1 MGEAVMDI
9 KEDPVSDE
17 SAERGED
24 EQETKLPSQME
35 DDDLFE
41 LLKGWY
47 KTDYKANSQWYSEA
61 FIDYGFE
68 AGDQW
73 KEDEVSALDE
83 ADKLHVTMNRVKPTV
98 DVICGME
105 VTNRQ
110 EVQYIPRTTT
120 AALPQVDPKTG
131 QPIQPN
137 QADDDAEVSEGYTEV
152 ARWARDNCDAE
163 DEESDSFRD
172 VVICGMAWTNTEMDY
187 ESEPD
192 GKIVIS
198 RLDPLDMGW
207 DSTSTKRNLDDA
219 KRYSQTKRDI
229 SANEAKSMFPDFDLS
244 SLHAGWAFESKI
256 GEGFD
261 HDREL
266 ARNYGNKNINNE
278 QRTKVTMVI
287 MQWCEIH
294 TEYEVIN
301 PADGQP
307 LVLDAK
313 KFRKIKKAAKEA
325 GQELTHKQV
334 KSKKW
339 MQATLGN
346 KVLEVGPGPCDH
358 SSSFRCITGYRDR
371 NKRQWYG
378 IVRPMRDPQ
387 KWANKFFSVAL
398 EQIATSGKGLMA
410 EQNAF
415 VDDKQAEREWAK
427 TGNIAWLK
435 TGAIGKVLP
444 KPQPPLLTGLAELMQ
459 LSLSGIRDVTGVN
472 QETLGNADRDQAA
485 SLEYQRRQAGVT
497 ILAAF
502 FDNLRRYRKEQ
513 GRVLLYFIQNY
524 ISDGRIVRIVG
535 ETGPKFLQLMKQ
547 EGTIQYDIIVDQA
560 ASSPNQKEASW
571 MVTKDLL
578 PLMMQNGAP
587 PSVMLEV
594 LKASPLPESSVQKI
608 KRAFERSQAE
618 QKAQGPSMEE
628 QKLGAEVK
636 KITAEAEG
644 KQLDAQLKQQELQ
657 VRGMEAQMGLQTTQ
671 LTLQDQA
678 AQRDH
683 DMQIR
688 GMDMQAKQSE
698 IDAKQSEEAMKTF
711 GKDFPDQVNNMM
723 MGQQQ
728 LGEALVQS
736 QTQLAQALMAI
747 AQGQQQLAQGQQALA
762 QAMLAPKVAQLAPD
776 GLSATVAPMV
786 MQ

>member
-1 MGEAVMDI
+1 MSEN
-9 KEDPVSDE
+9 PVSDE
-17 SAERGED
+17 SAEKGED
-24 EQETKLPSQME
+24 EQETKLPSQMSDE
-35 DDDLFE
+35 DLFE

-47 KTDYKANSQWYSEA
+47 KTDYKANSAWYAEA
-61 FIDYGFE
+61 QTDYGFE

-83 ADKLHVTMNRVKPTV
+83 AERLHVTMNRVKPTV

-120 AALPQVDPKTG
+120 AALPQVDPQTK
-131 QPIQPN
+131 QPIPQNPS
-137 QADDDAEVSEGYTEV
+137 DDDSEVNEGYTEV

-163 DEESDSFRD
+163 DEESDAFRD
-172 VVICGMAWTNTEMDY
+172 VVICGMAWTSTEMDY

-192 GKIVIS
+192 GKIVVN
-198 RLDPLDMGW
+198 RKDPLDMGW
-207 DSTSTKRNLDDA
+207 DSTATKRNLDDA
-219 KRYSQTKRDI
+219 KRFYETKRDI
-229 SANEAKSMFPDFDLS
+229 SANDARAMFPEFDLA
-244 SLHAGWAFESKI
+244 SLHAGWAFEAKI
-256 GEGFD
+256 GEGYD
-261 HDREL
+261 HDREI
-266 ARNYGNKNINNE
+266 ARNYGNKNLNNE
-278 QRTKVTMVI
+278 QRSKVTMVVV
-287 MQWCEIH
+287 QWCEVH

-307 LVLDAK
+307 ITLDAK

-325 GQELTHKQV
+325 GQQLTHRQV
-334 KSKKW
+334 KAKKW

-346 KVLEVGPGPCDH
+346 KLLETGPAPCDH

-415 VDDKQAEREWAK
+415 VDDKSAERDWAK

-435 TGAIGKVLP
+435 TGAIGKVAP

-472 QETLGNADRDQAA
+472 QETLGNADRGQAA

-547 EGTIQYDIIVDQA
+547 EGSVQYDIIVDQA
-560 ASSPNQKEASW
+560 ASSPNQKEAAW

-608 KRAFERSQAE
+608 KRAFERSQQE
-618 QKAQGPSMEE
+618 QAAQGPSIEE
-628 QKLGAEVK
+628 QKLQAEVG
-636 KITAEAEG
+636 KIQAETKG
-644 KQLDAQLKQQELQ
+644 KEIDAQTKAQELQ
-657 VRGMEAQMGLQTTQ
+657 IRGVEAQMNFEMTKMTM
-671 LTLQDQA
+671 DDNR
-678 AQRDH
+678 AQREH
-683 DMQIR
+683 DVGLRQF
-688 GMDMQAKQSE
+688 DMMGKMKE
-698 IDAKQSEEAMKTF
+698 IEAKQSEEAMKAF
-711 GKDFPDQVNNMM
+711 GADFPNQVQTMM
-723 MGQQQ
+723 TGQQQ

-736 QTQLAQALMAI
+736 QQQLAQALMAI
-747 AQGQQQLAQGQQALA
+747 AQGQQQLAQALL
-762 QAMLAPKVAQLAPD
+762 QPKVAQLSPD
-776 GLSATVAPMV
+776 GMSAIVTPVQSSMTV
-786 MQ
+786 Q